1 MVRFAGPPRGL
12 RLKALVVS
20 AAAFGQEAPGNRRAL
35 DSLLRAKML
44 VPTASC
50 GARQPLSLELWGC
63 PLSLGLTGQGDGAGL
78 SPMVF
83 STSTLIRQSFLKM
96 VCGSHVFLHGTL
108 WGKGLGSAGPGTA
121 LTDYPRSSWNLSTHP
136 QLGHVLTAF
145 SLQTWLRDGLSDGLV
160 VG

>member
-1 MVRFAGPPRGL
+1 MV
-12 RLKALVVS
+12 S
-20 AAAFGQEAPGNRRAL
+20 TAAFGQEAPGNRRAL

>member
-1 MVRFAGPPRGL
+1 MSFVAGADRTG
-12 RLKALVVS
+12 
-20 AAAFGQEAPGNRRAL
+20 RR
-35 DSLLRAKML
+35 RRP
-44 VPTASC
+44 VP
-50 GARQPLSLELWGC
+50 
-63 PLSLGLTGQGDGAGL
+63 DGVL
-78 SPMVF
+78 
-83 STSTLIRQSFLKM
+83 TSTLIRQSFLKM

-121 LTDYPRSSWNLSTHP
+121 VTDYPRSSWGLSTHP